1 MLNNYVKNKFMYENT
16 EITLGELFEEWKISN
31 HAKNIKTQQV
41 YNSYVNSFSTT
52 FSTLLNK
59 SFVQLKYVNYQP
71 LLDVVAKN

>member
-1 MLNNYVKNKFMYENT
+1 MLKINLCMKI

-31 HAKNIKTQQV
+31 HVNNIKTQQV

-59 SFVQLKYVNYQP
+59 SLYS
-71 LLDVVAKN
+71 